1 MQSHFSCV
9 RLFVTLLTV
18 ADQAPLSVGFS
29 RPEYWSGLACPP
41 RGDLPDVGI
50 EPASPVAPAL
60 HVDASPLSQ
69 WGSPNCMI
77 DTDK

>member
-9 RLFVTLLTV
+9 RLFVTLWTV

-60 HVDASPLSQ
+60 QAESLPM
-69 WGSPNCMI
+69 NC
-77 DTDK
+77 